1 MIPGT
6 HSAGRSAERVR
17 NCLPVLLAGVLTACG
32 GGGSGPTPLPSPSTA
47 PGHTMSVTVFYDR
60 NGNGIKDPQDHAVPD
75 VDVVIGGRTG
85 RSAVGSGT
93 ATVANVPAGSHTVTL
108 RTETIPPFFAAGTLP
123 SVQVPG
129 DGRPVSVGLTLPIGR
144 NRPDVYVAF
153 GDSIT
158 RGDGAAPSQSYPS
171 RLQSRLIAHFG
182 DAYVNNRGGDGTN
195 TFEALER
202 FRRNVPANEP
212 AYTLI
217 IYGTNDWHDPVC
229 QLNTPQCH
237 TVPNLRTLVRLTKA
251 EGSLPFVA
259 TIIPVNPLLNGQ
271 GRNDWIDSTN
281 VQIKAMAAAEGAF
294 LVDLN
299 QAFKNQP
306 SLPALFDDHV
316 HPNAAGYDFI
326 AQSFFE
332 AIAHG
337 RSVP

>member
-1 MIPGT
+1 MTTGT
-6 HSAGRSAERVR
+6 EPAVRGVISVVFAGLVA
-17 NCLPVLLAGVLTACG
+17 AACG
-32 GGGSGPTPLPSPSTA
+32 GGTSGPTPLPSPSTA
-47 PGHTMSVTVFYDR
+47 PGHPLTAIVFYDK
-60 NGNGIKDPQDHAVPD
+60 NGNGIQDPPDHAVPD
-75 VDVVIGGRTG
+75 VEVVAGGRSG
-85 RSAVGSGT
+85 RSVVGSG
-93 ATVANVPAGSHTVTL
+93 AASIANVPAGLHAVTVRAETL
-108 RTETIPPFFAAGTLP
+108 PPFFRVGTLP
-123 SVQVPG
+123 TAQVPG
-129 DGRPVSVGLTLPIGR
+129 EQPVRVPLTLPIGN

-158 RGDGAAPSQSYPS
+158 RGDGAATAQSYPS
-171 RLQSRLIAHFG
+171 RLQARLIAHFG
-182 DAYVNNRGGDGTN
+182 AAFVNNRGGDGTN

-217 IYGTNDWHDPVC
+217 VYGTNDWHDLVC

-237 TVPNLRTLVRLTKA
+237 TVPNLRTVVRLTKA
-251 EGSLPFVA
+251 EGSLPFIA
-259 TIIPVNPLLNGQ
+259 TIIPANPLLNDQ
-271 GRNDWIDSTN
+271 NRNDWIDATN
-281 VQIKAMAAAEGAF
+281 TQIKAMAAAEGAF

-316 HPNAAGYDFI
+316 HPNAAGYDVI
-326 AQSFFE
+326 AQAFFE